1 MKEETRGWKRMM
13 RRRRLAV
20 MWQRKLCAEVPA
32 GVGVGKGAGGTGE
45 EGADPQDRVGASLG
59 LLLSP
64 DVLWKHCY
72 SPCLWAPELRRG
84 PGTWKTQGTFA
95 ELNN

>member
-1 MKEETRGWKRMM
+1 MNEETRGWKRMM
-13 RRRRLAV
+13 WRRKLAV
-20 MWQRKLCAEVPA
+20 MWQIKVCVEVPA
-32 GVGVGKGAGGTGE
+32 EVGGGAGGTGG
-45 EGADPQDRVGASLG
+45 EGADSRDRLGASLG